1 MTNPISEER
10 AAIAARERRD
20 GVLDALA
27 CALMDADRIHQPG
40 ACGCRLSRTARY
52 CPRCG
57 AEADRGPEAAMA
69 GRRDRE
75 LLEKYRRRMR
85 GDWT

>member
-1 MTNPISEER
+1 MTSRGGRPVPVDVCSGPKGGAPTVR
-10 AAIAARERRD
+10 
-20 GVLDALA
+20 
-27 CALMDADRIHQPG
+27 CG
-40 ACGCRLSRTARY
+40 ACGCRLSKTARY

-69 GRRDRE
+69 ERRDRE

>member
-1 MTNPISEER
+1 MT
-10 AAIAARERRD
+10 ARGGRGIPVDVRL
-20 GVLDALA
+20 GPKGAPAVR
-27 CALMDADRIHQPG
+27 CG
-40 ACGCRLSRTARY
+40 ACGCRLSKTARY

-69 GRRDRE
+69 ERREQE
-75 LLEKYRRRMR
+75 LMEKYARRMA